1 MWWKHIFFSFKD
13 VNTRKHVVLR
23 LLRAC
28 ESFLGIKCFIYFY
41 TREISDAAEL
51 YLSSNKSFEFMSES
65 SEIFWIWQ
73 MILVESEL
81 YHEMWRVT
89 GLQIRVKQS

>member
-13 VNTRKHVVLR
+13 VNTREPVVLR
-23 LLRAC
+23 HLRAF

-51 YLSSNKSFEFMSES
+51 YLSSLKRFEFKSES
-65 SEIFWIWQ
+65 SEIFWIWH

-81 YHEMWRVT
+81 TKSDESQDCK
-89 GLQIRVKQS
+89 LE